1 VTRYHSVWFESII
14 RFVMLKSSSIR
25 TLLWLL
31 LGSPIAMAQHA
42 TGSDVFSGEQ
52 AFQNSCANCHGKTGN
67 LIANVDLGH
76 GTFRKP
82 YDDAQL
88 TDIIMKG
95 IPGTPMP
102 ATPNMSREQ
111 AVQIVAYLRSLA
123 IAKDA
128 GAAGDAVRGKV
139 LFAGKGQCLS
149 CHRVDGEGSRQGPD
163 LSRVGLLRKSNQLV
177 TSLLDPD
184 REVQPN
190 HRSYSVVT
198 RAGQRISGRLLN
210 HDAYS
215 VQLLGDDDQLHSF
228 TKADL
233 KSEGFIASPMPSAR
247 GTLNDQEVA
256 DVVQYLVSLRGTAK
270 P

>member
-1 VTRYHSVWFESII
+1 MAS
-14 RFVMLKSSSIR
+14 
-25 TLLWLL
+25 LWLL
-31 LGSPIAMAQHA
+31 VGGPFATAQHL
-42 TGSDVFSGEQ
+42 TGSDIFSGEQ

-88 TDIIMKG
+88 MDIIMKG

-102 ATPNMSREQ
+102 ATPSMSREQ
-111 AVQIVAYLRSLA
+111 AVQIVSYLRSLA
-123 IAKDA
+123 ISKDA
-128 GAAGDAVRGKV
+128 AAAGDAARGKA
-139 LFAGKGQCLS
+139 LFDGKGQCLS
-149 CHRVDGEGSRQGPD
+149 CHRVAGEGSRQGPD
-163 LSRVGLLRKSNQLV
+163 LSRVGLLRKSDQLT
-177 TSLLDPD
+177 TSLLEPD

-198 RAGQRISGRLLN
+198 RAGRRISGRLLN
-210 HDAYS
+210 QDAYS
-215 VQLLGDDDQLHSF
+215 VQLLANDEQLHSF
-228 TKADL
+228 AKGDL
-233 KSEGFIASPMPSAR
+233 KSEGFIASPMPSVR

-256 DVVQYLVSLRGTAK
+256 DIVQYLVSLRGAVK

>member
-1 VTRYHSVWFESII
+1 
-14 RFVMLKSSSIR
+14 M
-25 TLLWLL
+25 LWLL
-31 LGSPIAMAQHA
+31 LGSPIAVAQHA

-76 GTFRKP
+76 GAFRKP

-111 AVQIVAYLRSLA
+111 AVQIVSYLRSLA

-128 GAAGDAVRGKV
+128 GAAGDAARGRL

-190 HRSYSVVT
+190 QRSYSIVT
-198 RAGQRISGRLLN
+198 REGRRISGRLLN
-210 HDAYS
+210 QDAYS
-215 VQLLGDDDQLHSF
+215 VQMLDKDDELRSF
-228 TKADL
+228 AKDDL
-233 KSEGFIASPMPSAR
+233 KSEEFIASPMPSVR

-256 DVVQYLVSLRGTAK
+256 DVVQYLVSLRGSAK

>member
-1 VTRYHSVWFESII
+1 
-14 RFVMLKSSSIR
+14 
-25 TLLWLL
+25 
-31 LGSPIAMAQHA
+31 
-42 TGSDVFSGEQ
+42 
-52 AFQNSCANCHGKTGN
+52 
-67 LIANVDLGH
+67 
-76 GTFRKP
+76 
-82 YDDAQL
+82 
-88 TDIIMKG
+88 
-95 IPGTPMP
+95 MP

-111 AVQIVAYLRSLA
+111 AVQITSYLRSLA
-123 IAKDA
+123 ISKDA
-128 GAAGDAVRGKV
+128 GAAGDAARGKV

-163 LSRVGLLRKSNQLV
+163 LSRIGLLRKSNQLV

-215 VQLLGDDDQLHSF
+215 VQLLGNDDQLRSF
-228 TKADL
+228 AKADL
-233 KSEGFIASPMPSAR
+233 KSEEFIASPMPSVR

-256 DVVQYLVSLRGTAK
+256 DVVQYLVSLRGSAK